1 MTFFFGSCVWK
12 CKCEQNHATAGTTGR
27 AWRHVCAPAGAAA
40 PSSGG
45 PINAL
50 INEGLTQIVILFY
63 F

>member
-1 MTFFFGSCVWK
+1 MTFFFWFVCV
-12 CKCEQNHATAGTTGR
+12 EMQVRTEAGTTGR